1 MSDNFSKI
9 KIGTKGIYNNISFT
23 VTSQIKIKDVYGF
36 WNEWG
41 ILFNNGQQ
49 GILTDIL
56 NNFFIFIPYQ
66 ENNSSFL
73 KKNLKISFQEIKK
86 FPKFEEL
93 KLDIYYEIGLINY
106 LSINLTKGFIE
117 QEYGNFNIETNKS
130 ILIALFKRDNFLM
143 KCIFDK
149 NEKPHFYIGEQIN
162 EFNLNLFN
170 IQTLESIYNKT
181 GDLKGKLSG
190 FSCPKC
196 SSPNPK
202 ILGYTHIAFCRSC
215 GIKLNIKTHDIENF
229 SKSIISSDRSILDIT
244 LQCGNTANIEGNH
257 FIVVGVLLKDIKL
270 SDRTEQTVEYFL
282 YQEGGHGLFEWIV
295 ENRTTG
301 KWYLSTQ
308 IPLNFK
314 VSSNINFKNKT
325 FNLESNQP
333 YVGNTIAAWGCFPFD
348 VFLHNDVQIFNYIH
362 HNDMSLII
370 RKQLINNE
378 FDYSHQEIIYQ
389 TLEEIPL
396 RKIIKYFHISK
407 AHIVRHKN

>member
-9 KIGTKGIYNNISFT
+9 KIGTRGIYNNMSFT
-23 VTSQIKIKDVYGF
+23 VVSQIKIQDVYGF

-41 ILFNNGQQ
+41 ILFENGHK

-56 NNFFIFIPYQ
+56 NNFSIFVPYEK
-66 ENNSSFL
+66 ENNTFL
-73 KKNLKISFQEIKK
+73 KKYLNISFQDIKD
-86 FPKFEEL
+86 FPKFE
-93 KLDIYYEIGLINY
+93 DINIDTYYEVGLINY
-106 LSINLTKGFIE
+106 LSIKITKGLIE
-117 QEYGNFNIETNKS
+117 EKYGIFNLQLEKNIS
-130 ILIALFKRDNFLM
+130 IAIFKRDDFLM
-143 KCIFDK
+143 KCIFD
-149 NEKPHFYIGEQIN
+149 NEGKQYFYIGENIN

-170 IQTLESIYNKT
+170 IQTLESIHNKS
-181 GDLKGKLSG
+181 GDFKGKLSG

-202 ILGYTHIAFCRSC
+202 ILGFTHIAFCRSC
-215 GIKLNIKTHDIENF
+215 GIKLNIQTHDIEPFNNGL
-229 SKSIISSDRSILDIT
+229 ISSDRSVVDIT
-244 LQCGNTANIEGNH
+244 LQCGNTANIDGNN

-270 SDRTEQTVEYFL
+270 SDRTEQIVEYFL

-301 KWYLSTQ
+301 KWYFSTQ

-314 VSSNINFKNKT
+314 INTQINFKNKT
-325 FNLESNQP
+325 FNLESSQP

-348 VFLHNDVQIFNYIH
+348 VFLKNDVHIFNYIYE
-362 HNDMSLII
+362 NNMDFLI
-370 RKQLINNE
+370 RKQLINNQ

-396 RKIIKYFHISK
+396 KKIIKYFHISK